1 MDTQETFAAKGAFAS
16 VMPRFDPAG
25 LESRTSGRAGYLA
38 EQMRRMNERIDRLAE
53 RMEHMEKCMARMEH
67 MAAHMER
74 IEHMEKCM
82 EHMKERME
90 CMEKRTDRLELRY
103 DAMEESGSMEF
114 QAVRTE
120 MEVVYKTLFQQIDMV
135 NGKADRILFTK
146 DIHEYDRLKARVE
159 ALELGFGRRCDML

>member
-25 LESRTSGRAGYLA
+25 LEGRTSGRAGYLA

-53 RMEHMEKCMARMEH
+53 RMEHM
-67 MAAHMER
+67 
-74 IEHMEKCM
+74 
-82 EHMKERME
+82 KERME
-90 CMEKRTDRLELRY
+90 CMEKRADRLELRY

-159 ALELGFGRRCDML
+159 ALELGFGRR